1 MKPNRFALFAL
12 LMVALV
18 GLVGCGSNS
27 SSKTEAEIYLSQNI
41 PTGVADVDIS
51 VPVDVA
57 IPTSCTRHKV
67 TRDQTESPRC
77 SPSRTTRSSPSGS

>member
-41 PTGVADVDIS
+41 PTGVADERRK
-51 VPVDVA
+51 A
-57 IPTSCTRHKV
+57 
-67 TRDQTESPRC
+67 EEL
-77 SPSRTTRSSPSGS
+77 